1 MFTNSDI
8 SLRDIFCPSNCFV
21 LHFMGQFMQYPEYQ
35 WISLFLHLFQ
45 TGFFQSIKNS
55 FFFFFRSVLSV
66 RGGKG
71 VRVYSL
77 ICLIFT
83 AKHCVTY
90 GS

>member
-1 MFTNSDI
+1 
-8 SLRDIFCPSNCFV
+8 
-21 LHFMGQFMQYPEYQ
+21 MGQFMQYPEYQ
-35 WISLFLHLFQ
+35 WISLFLHLSQ
-45 TGFFQSIKNS
+45 TGFFQSIKNP